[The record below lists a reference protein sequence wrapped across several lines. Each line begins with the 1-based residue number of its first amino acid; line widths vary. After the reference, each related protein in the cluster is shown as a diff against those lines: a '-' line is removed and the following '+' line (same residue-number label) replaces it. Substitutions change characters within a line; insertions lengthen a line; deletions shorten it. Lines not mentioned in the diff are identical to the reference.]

1 VPVMTSLGEAARPPA
16 AGAGNRAQPGNRTRT
31 GFDGLRTRAAGF
43 DGLRALAVLAVVAF
57 HENLRAVPGG
67 FLGVDVFFALSGY
80 LITDLLVAR
89 FDRYGRLN
97 LRDFWIRR
105 ARRLLPALAV
115 LLVTVTAT
123 TAVVE
128 PDQLGSLRTALIG
141 AITYTSN
148 WWQAVHHQSYFDL
161 FGPPP
166 PLQHLWSLA
175 VEEQFYLIWPLVLT
189 AVLARWQRRRLRAAL
204 AWAGAGASAVAMA
217 LIYVPGTDPSGVYY
231 GTDTHSTALLVGAAL
246 ALSWPLTQFAAAS
259 RETVRRLD
267 VAGVIGLGT
276 LAWAIGHFAGAD
288 SAVYP
293 LGLVIAALAAGAV
306 IAAAAATGVVAGMLS
321 WSPLRWLGVRSYGVY
336 LWHWP
341 VIVFYS
347 ALAGPGSA
355 ILAARAAQTAIAIAI
370 AAASWRWIEEP
381 ILRRGLRSCIRSSAG
396 QLTGSLTAARRSPL
410 ALLPLAIP
418 VAMLAV
424 ACTAGYGILHQTS
437 GPTLQQQITAG
448 AAISAATQAG
458 HAATTPSPQAAAG
471 PVIAPAVMTRRH
483 DQAVPGRVR
492 GAKIVAIGD
501 SVMLASA
508 PQLRAALP
516 GIYID
521 AAVSRQMSAGLLTIR
536 SLADSGLL
544 RPIVVVGLGTNG
556 TVTTSQIQ
564 QLRAEIGPDRW
575 LVLINTYEA
584 RPWQDEVNGTL
595 TAAARRYPNV
605 LLVDW
610 HDAIADRT
618 SLLWEDEVHPRP
630 TGATLYAR
638 LVKAAVQATW
648 LDWQQAGNDQASLA
662 AGTSQGGLQ
671 ADGGSRA
678 GRLPAAVA
686 NAGPGEARA
695 G

>member
-1 VPVMTSLGEAARPPA
+1 MLVRTSLGEAARPA
-16 AGAGNRAQPGNRTRT
+16 APEADRRPQLGN
-31 GFDGLRTRAAGF
+31 RTRAAGF

-57 HENLRAVPGG
+57 HENLHAVPGG

-89 FDRYGRLN
+89 FDRYGRLD
-97 LRDFWIRR
+97 LRGFWIRR

-115 LLVTVTAT
+115 VLVTVTAT

-128 PDQLGSLRTALIG
+128 PDQLGSLRPALIG

-148 WWQAVHHQSYFDL
+148 WWQALHHQSYFDL

-189 AVLARWQRRRLRAAL
+189 VVLARWQRRRLRAAL
-204 AWAGAGASAVAMA
+204 AWGGAGASAMAMA
-217 LIYVPGTDPSGVYY
+217 LIYVPGTDPSRVYY

-246 ALSWPLTQFAAAS
+246 ALTWPLTQLAAAS

-288 SAVYP
+288 PAVYP
-293 LGLVIAALAAGAV
+293 LGLVVAALAAGAV

-321 WSPLRWLGVRSYGVY
+321 WPPLRWLGMRSYGIY

-341 VIVFYS
+341 VIAFYS
-347 ALAGPGSA
+347 GLAGPGSVS
-355 ILAARAAQTAIAIAI
+355 LAARAAQTAIAIAI
-370 AAASWRWIEEP
+370 AAASWHWIEEP
-381 ILRRGLRSCIRSSAG
+381 ILRRGLRSFIRSRSG
-396 QLTGSLTAARRSPL
+396 RLTGSFAAARRSPL
-410 ALLPLAIP
+410 ALLPLAVP

-424 ACTAGYGILHQTS
+424 ACTAGYGILDRP
-437 GPTLQQQITAG
+437 GGRTLQEQITAG
-448 AAISAATQAG
+448 AAISAATRAS
-458 HAATTPSPQAAAG
+458 HAAATRSPQAAES
-471 PVIAPAVMTRRH
+471 PVIAPAVMTHHH
-483 DQAVPGRVR
+483 DQAVPLRIR
-492 GAKIVAIGD
+492 GAKVVAVGD

-508 PQLRAALP
+508 PQLHAALP

-544 RPIVVVGLGTNG
+544 RPVVVVGLGTNG

-575 LVLINTYEA
+575 LVLVNTYEA

-595 TAAARRYPNV
+595 AAAARRYPNV
-605 LLVDW
+605 LLVNW
-610 HDAIADRT
+610 HAAIAGRT
-618 SLLWEDEVHPRP
+618 SLLWDDGVHPQP
-630 TGATLYAR
+630 PGAVLYAR
-638 LVKAAVQATW
+638 LIKAAAQAAWAAWRQGGTG
-648 LDWQQAGNDQASLA
+648 QAGLA
-662 AGTSQGGLQ
+662 AGTDQRGPQAAGG
-671 ADGGSRA
+671 A
-678 GRLPAAVA
+678 PAHTIPPAVA